1 MKTQRIRHPL
11 LIHRDNTAFRCRRIL
26 EGRRFF
32 HLQTNGSETVRRSRL
47 ELLRKSGIES
57 TSELQWYFRNSEI
70 PDVLAQNL
78 TAPVPVPEPA
88 GNHLP
93 PVILRPPALNV
104 WGVLCEEIGKLCFP
118 AVQPKG
124 KPFPNGVFSLLHSAS
139 PFRKSPISP
148 ARISCPKSLGCRPS
162 VVSFAAISGSFARI
176 TLVSNKSSRGRP

>member
-47 ELLRKSGIES
+47 ELPRKSGIES
-57 TSELQWYFRNSEI
+57 ASELRWYFRNSEI
-70 PDVLAQNL
+70 PGCPSAKPDRSCASPGTSGQSS
-78 TAPVPVPEPA
+78 PA
-88 GNHLP
+88 RNTP
-93 PVILRPPALNV
+93 APALNV
-104 WGVLCEEIGKLCFP
+104 CGVLCEEIGKLCFP

>member
-47 ELLRKSGIES
+47 ELPRKSGIES
-57 TSELQWYFRNSEI
+57 TSELRWYFRNSEI
-70 PDVLAQNL
+70 PGCPSGAKQ
-78 TAPVPVPEPA
+78 
-88 GNHLP
+88 LP

-104 WGVLCEEIGKLCFP
+104 CGVLCEEIGKLCFP